1 MLNRKIFFFSKDF
14 LKDFFFQ
21 ILKKGFFENTYFY
34 SNNNSIPELP
44 SYHNLLWY
52 LNIIRIEHIIRLEH
66 VFLSFQI

>member
-1 MLNRKIFFFSKDF
+1 MLNRKIFFFKRF
-14 LKDFFFQ
+14 FERFFFSNF
-21 ILKKGFFENTYFY
+21 KKGFLENTYFY